1 MTSTPISRSRAFQPE
16 LPDSC
21 SVKIIGLGGVG
32 GIVARYGGM
41 FLASLGRNAR
51 LVLID
56 GDAFE
61 PSNASRMFFG
71 ACGNKAAVIRDELLP
86 RFRDSNLSLIAIE
99 EYVTQENIARL
110 VREGDIVL
118 LTVDNHATR
127 KVVNDHCAAN
137 LKNFL
142 LLSGGNDGAG
152 PDASGT
158 VRRGTYGNVQAYLRR
173 NGEDVSPSLTR
184 FHPEI
189 REPADRLPTE
199 QSCTELVMSV
209 PQILFA
215 NLMVATAM
223 LNTLWLHLCGELHY
237 GELSFDIADGLMRP
251 VIQLP
256 ARVPPGSGNPD
267 DRRIVG
273 APAVGG

>member
-1 MTSTPISRSRAFQPE
+1 LLKPE
-16 LPDSC
+16 LPENC

-32 GIVARYGGM
+32 GIVARYGAI
-41 FLASLGRNAR
+41 FLASLGGNAR
-51 LVLID
+51 MVLID
-56 GDAFE
+56 GDSFE

-86 RFRDSNLSLIAIE
+86 RFAESNLSLIAIE
-99 EYVTQENIARL
+99 EFVTPDNIGRL

-127 KVVNDHCAAN
+127 KLVNDYCAAT
-137 LKNFL
+137 LQNFF
-142 LLSGGNDGAG
+142 LLSGGNDGVG
-152 PDASGT
+152 KDTSGS

-189 REPADRLPTE
+189 REPADRLPTD
-199 QSCTELVMSV
+199 QSCTELAMSV

-215 NLMVATAM
+215 NLTAATAM
-223 LNTLWLHLCGELHY
+223 LNTLWLQLCGALHY
-237 GELSFDIADGLMRP
+237 GELSFDIAEGLMRP
-251 VIQLP
+251 VIKLP
-256 ARVPPGSGNPD
+256 
-267 DRRIVG
+267 
-273 APAVGG
+273 